1 MLPHLLGAALFV
13 IGWTLKMWSIYHLRK
28 ASVDVERIYSPQYLT
43 KKGPY
48 YYARHPLYI
57 GYCLVLSGLGMIALG
72 WGGCVLCLPALPFFR
87 MRVIAEND
95 LIGNR
100 RNEGGRRG

>member
-1 MLPHLLGAALFV
+1 MISRIVGAGLLILGWFLKVWAIHHLVKVG
-13 IGWTLKMWSIYHLRK
+13 
-28 ASVDVERIYSPQYLT
+28 VDIERIYSPPYIT
-43 KKGPY
+43 RRGPY
-48 YYARHPLYI
+48 HYVRHPLYI

-72 WGGCVLCLPALPFFR
+72 WGGCVLCLSALPFFR